1 MDSCIEPVLLSTQDN
16 VYLYNVINKSDISA
30 DGKWVLY
37 LDNYKSSGDMGRND
51 NFDLHL
57 YNVDNR
63 SDTIIAT
70 DIQDAKFTLDGK
82 HLVYCKIP
90 QDYVDKSTGSIQL
103 SK

>member
-1 MDSCIEPVLLSTQDN
+1 
-16 VYLYNVINKSDISA
+16 
-30 DGKWVLY
+30 
-37 LDNYKSSGDMGRND
+37 MGRYD

-82 HLVYCKIP
+82 HLVYCKMP
-90 QDYVDKSTGSIQL
+90 QDYVDNGNTNNKKFTIVDL
-103 SK
+103 KL

>member
-1 MDSCIEPVLLSTQDN
+1 
-16 VYLYNVINKSDISA
+16 
-30 DGKWVLY
+30 
-37 LDNYKSSGDMGRND
+37 MGRYD

-82 HLVYCKIP
+82 HLVYCKMP
-90 QDYVDKSTGSIQL
+90 QDYVDNGNTNNKKFTITITNVDDKPAHFKAQVVDR
-103 SK
+103 